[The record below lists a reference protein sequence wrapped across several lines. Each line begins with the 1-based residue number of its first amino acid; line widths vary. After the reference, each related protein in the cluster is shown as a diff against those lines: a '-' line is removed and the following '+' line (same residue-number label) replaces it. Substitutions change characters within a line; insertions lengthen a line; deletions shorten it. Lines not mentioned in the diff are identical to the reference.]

1 MELLKYFLKIQTHR
15 IFLEQISREELMV
28 DFYLGWKNVVW
39 DMNGEMRV
47 VKFVLLVCVCIYL
60 AVNL

>member
-28 DFYLGWKNVVW
+28 DFYLGW
-39 DMNGEMRV
+39 
-47 VKFVLLVCVCIYL
+47 
-60 AVNL
+60 